1 MSFCSNCGAQ
11 IENESAQFCTN
22 CGVQIGV
29 PVTNSAPIYEQ
40 PQPTPGYIP
49 AEPVVQYKM
58 KWFKFLIYF
67 ALFLGAFVNF
77 VFGFNYISGGIYF
90 SQSNG
95 QVTADMVYSIYGMG
109 LKALDVIYGIVL
121 LVLAGF
127 GIYTRSRLAKYKANA
142 PMCVCILYGA
152 GTVLTFIYNIALLA
166 VTGLNQIFSVN
177 SITSLIAAVVIILLN
192 RKYFSKRAPLFVN

>member
-1 MSFCSNCGAQ
+1 MSFCNKCGVQ
-11 IENESAQFCTN
+11 IENENAQFCTN
-22 CGVQIGV
+22 CGAQIV
-29 PVTNSAPIYEQ
+29 APITNSTPIYGQ
-40 PQPTPGYIP
+40 HQPTPSYIP
-49 AEPVVQYKM
+49 AEPVTQYKM

-95 QVTADMVYSIYGMG
+95 QVTADMVYSVYGMG

-121 LVLAGF
+121 LALAGF
-127 GIYTRSRLAKYKANA
+127 GIYTRSRLAKYKVNA
-142 PMCVCILYGA
+142 PMCVYILYGA
-152 GTVLTFIYNIALLA
+152 GTVLSFIYNVALLA

-177 SITSLIAAVVIILLN
+177 SITSLIASIVIILLN
-192 RKYFSKRAPLFVN
+192 RKYFSKRASLFIN